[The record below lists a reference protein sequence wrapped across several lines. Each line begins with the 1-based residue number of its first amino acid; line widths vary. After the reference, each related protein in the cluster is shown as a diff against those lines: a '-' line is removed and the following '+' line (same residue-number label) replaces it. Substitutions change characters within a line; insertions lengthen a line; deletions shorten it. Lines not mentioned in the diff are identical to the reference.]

1 MKEFI
6 LFVLSL
12 VMIAAYFYTGF
23 LLLTNDSNGI
33 KEYAML
39 VYGSTSALAGAVVQY
54 WFGSSKNSS
63 DKDKAITNLT
73 KGDEK

>member
-6 LFVLSL
+6 LFALSL

-39 VYGSTSALAGAVVQY
+39 VYGSVSTSAGMVLSY
-54 WFGSSKNSS
+54 WYGSSKNSS
-63 DKDKAITNLT
+63 DKDTTISNLT

>member
-39 VYGSTSALAGAVVQY
+39 VYGSVSTSAGMVLSY
-54 WFGSSKNSS
+54 WYGSSKNSS
-63 DKDKAITNLT
+63 DKDTTISNLT

>member
-1 MKEFI
+1 MKEII

-12 VMIAAYFYTGF
+12 VMIAAYFYTGY

-39 VYGSTSALAGAVVQY
+39 VYGSVSTSAGMVLSY
-54 WFGSSKNSS
+54 WYGSSKNSS
-63 DKDKAITNLT
+63 DKDTTISNLT

>member
-1 MKEFI
+1 MKEII

-39 VYGSTSALAGAVVQY
+39 VYGSVSTSAGMVLSY
-54 WFGSSKNSS
+54 WYGSSKNSS
-63 DKDKAITNLT
+63 DKDTTISNLT

>member
-6 LFVLSL
+6 LFSLSL
-12 VMIAAYFYTGF
+12 VMIGAYFYTGY

-39 VYGSTSALAGAVVQY
+39 VYGSVSTSAGMVLSY
-54 WFGSSKNSS
+54 WYGSSKNSS
-63 DKDKAITNLT
+63 DKDATISNLT